1 MGYSSIKP
9 NEPNICN
16 AFCIYE
22 AVFLNPEDAT
32 YVVFSWD
39 WDVTTELKI
48 PTFNYLSLPNQLQT
62 KRKVGLPS
70 YKASIPC
77 TPAYST
83 GTGLQ
88 GNPWI
93 LKRRELETS
102 GKRPISLNGKTKMK
116 KKKYI
121 FLWLLLNIKNGLGG
135 RRRKKLHKK
144 PKALRTS

>member
-121 FLWLLLNIKNGLGG
+121 FFVATTE
-135 RRRKKLHKK
+135 HKK
-144 PKALRTS
+144 WPRREKKKKTA